1 MGHYVVRLASTPEL
15 DGEMAQAGL
24 SVSSD
29 DGRSREATV
38 LLVGGTALDTV
49 TWTGVL
55 THAAEEIEFGFR
67 GETWGVALE
76 NGAPL
81 LIEVDEATAARLAVD
96 AVTQE
101 SLEVGAIIGE
111 FDA

>member
-1 MGHYVVRLASTPEL
+1 MGHYVVRLASVPEL

-24 SVSSD
+24 SVTSD
-29 DGRSREATV
+29 DGRSRDARV
-38 LLVGGTALDTV
+38 LLVGHPALDAR

-55 THAAEEIEFGFR
+55 THAVEEIEFGFK

-76 NGAPL
+76 DGAPL
-81 LIEVDEATAARLAVD
+81 LIEVDEATAGRLAVD
-96 AVTQE
+96 AAPKE
-101 SLEVGAIIGE
+101 SLEAGAVIGE